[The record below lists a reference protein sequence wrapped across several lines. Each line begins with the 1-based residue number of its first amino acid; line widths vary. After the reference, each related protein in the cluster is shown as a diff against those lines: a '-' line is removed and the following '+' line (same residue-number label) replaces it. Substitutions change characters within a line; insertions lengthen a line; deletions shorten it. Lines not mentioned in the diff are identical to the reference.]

1 MTTMNTSR
9 TAGTMAMTTAMTTTI
24 TRKITT
30 MRMTAVAIAAVT
42 AATLGALALPA
53 RAATAS
59 AATQAPVLELG
70 KHGLKLL
77 DAKGQAL
84 DEFGVRAKRW
94 DRRVLADGT
103 TVALL
108 QDADNGALRLLEVRE
123 GKLRERAHWSGPAYD
138 VEAVCLYL
146 EPRQQT
152 LQAFLIGGDGLSEQ
166 WLLSGAKAASST
178 EGQVLR
184 QLATVPDAKA
194 CAVRDDEGRLYVAEA
209 DVGLW
214 SFNTD
219 PERAGRELVAPGL
232 APQDLS
238 LWLQAKAS
246 RPLPVVPVAV
256 PSAQTDP
263 VRGGGDA
270 ADDPAIWIDTAKPAR
285 SRILG
290 TDKKRGLGV
299 YDLQGRETQFLPVG
313 RVNNVDVRQRL
324 RYDGRDWDL
333 AVATQ
338 RDRKSVVL
346 FGIDAKGRLSTLTEL
361 PTGLEE
367 VYGICSARNPAGGLD
382 VFVNDKDGRLI
393 QMRVARERGAWR
405 SSTVATLKLAT
416 QPEGCVADEAGRQFF
431 VGEEKRG
438 LWRVA
443 LDADGKLGDAQL
455 ILPIGEMLHADV
467 EGMAVHRGPRGAW
480 LVVSS
485 QGNDSYVVLDAQA
498 PYAVK
503 GRFRIG
509 LNAAKGIDGTSETD
523 GLDVSSVSLG
533 GEYGEG
539 LLVVQDGHKR
549 WPMGR
554 QNFKLVPWSE
564 VVRVIE
570 SPVR

>member
-1 MTTMNTSR
+1 MISTMKNKTMKRSMTTAT
-9 TAGTMAMTTAMTTTI
+9 TTAMTTI
-24 TRKITT
+24 
-30 MRMTAVAIAAVT
+30 
-42 AATLGALALPA
+42 GALARAAAMTAAMAAAVIAAPA
-53 RAATAS
+53 AGAATA
-59 AATQAPVLELG
+59 TPPKLELG
-70 KHGLKLL
+70 KTGLKLL

-84 DEFGVRAKRW
+84 DEFSVRAKRW
-94 DRRVLADGT
+94 DRRQLADGT

-108 QDADNGALRLLEVRE
+108 QDADSGVLRLIEVRDRQ
-123 GKLRERAHWSGPAYD
+123 LRERARWTGPSFN

-152 LQAFLIGGDGLSEQ
+152 LQVFLLGDDGLAEQ
-166 WLLSGAKAASST
+166 WLLTDPPGGQAGAAAPGPAA
-178 EGQVLR
+178 GQVLR
-184 QLATVPDAKA
+184 QLATVPDAQG
-194 CAVRDDEGRLYVAEA
+194 CTVRDDEATLFVAEA

-214 SFNTD
+214 AFDAD
-219 PERAGRELVAPGL
+219 PENAGRELAAPGL
-232 APQDLS
+232 AAQDMA
-238 LWLQAKAS
+238 LWLEARAP
-246 RPLPVVPVAV
+246 RPRTVIPVAV
-256 PSAQTDP
+256 PSAQTEP

-270 ADDPAIWIDTAKPAR
+270 ADDPAIWVHPTQPAK

-290 TDKKRGLGV
+290 TDKKRGLAV

-313 RVNNVDVRQRL
+313 RVNNVDLRQRV
-324 RYDGRDWDL
+324 RYDGRAWDL

-338 RDRKSVVL
+338 RDRRSVVL
-346 FGIDAKGRLSTLTEL
+346 FGIDGAGRVSTLTEL
-361 PTGLEE
+361 PTGLED

-382 VFVNDKDGRLI
+382 VFVNDKDGRLV
-393 QMRVARERGAWR
+393 QLRVDRQAGAWTSR
-405 SSTVATLKLAT
+405 TVASLKLAT
-416 QPEGCVADEAGRQFF
+416 QPEGCVADEPGRQFF

-443 LDADGKLGDAQL
+443 LDADGRLGEATL
-455 ILPIGEMLHADV
+455 ILPVGEMLHADV

-485 QGNDSYVVLDAQA
+485 QGNDSYVVLDADA
-498 PYAVK
+498 PHAVK
-503 GRFRIG
+503 GRFRVG
-509 LNAAKGIDGTSETD
+509 LNPARGIDAASETD
-523 GLDVSSVSLG
+523 GLDVTSASLG

-570 SPVR
+570 APGR